1 MVAAYADVC
10 CASLPPGLL
19 EALAAV
25 RAVPGVR
32 VLQTSERLWVS
43 WNGDER
49 VLRAVMSLP
58 GVVLYASRDGT
69 WQRVGARLPA
79 FEVPA
84 EGDYRPLHDVLFPAP
99 AYPLPAPAEDAQRW
113 TKHAIRLAPD
123 QLPRATS
130 GLLIGLDAFLAWA
143 DTVPD
148 ARLRKLRGALSGR
161 ELFVRGAR
169 LPLLPGGRRFWGE
182 RVLRP
187 VGMRLEPDL
196 PESIVRE
203 AGRVNDDELFV
214 VHADGRGEAIPDAAL
229 QPLARAALRRAASG
243 LATQEASA

>member
-1 MVAAYADVC
+1 MFAAYADVR

-32 VLQTSERLWVS
+32 VLQTAQRLWVS

-58 GVVLYASRDGT
+58 GVTLYAARDGT
-69 WQRVGARLPA
+69 WQRLGARLPA

-99 AYPLPAPAEDAQRW
+99 AHPVPAPAEDAQRW
-113 TKHAIRLAPD
+113 VKQVIRLAPD
-123 QLPRATS
+123 DLPRATS
-130 GLLIGLDAFLAWA
+130 ALLIGLDAFLAWA

-148 ARLRKLRGALSGR
+148 ARLRKLRGALSGT
-161 ELFVRGAR
+161 ELFVRGTR
-169 LPLLPGGRRFWGE
+169 LPLLAGGRRFWGE

-196 PESIVRE
+196 PESVVRQ
-203 AGRVNDDELFV
+203 AVRVNDDELFV
-214 VHADGRGEAIPDAAL
+214 LHADGRGEAIPDAAL
-229 QPLARAALRRAASG
+229 QPLARAALRRAVSDCSVE
-243 LATQEASA
+243 EASA